1 MNTLF
6 LLLFLTSFVCL
17 IVGLVKPTAFS
28 RFIKGEI
35 TRKKIVLIFGIT
47 TFVFF
52 VLFGMTTNTEKTN
65 QSINNNQTA
74 RTPSTTIDT
83 KVEQKETQKSPIP
96 MPTNKTDQQILEE
109 NLASIAT
116 GRIGGSDMGYRGL
129 QVEKSDP
136 NRPKDTNMITVSVN
150 VKSFLDKN
158 SLLRNTGTLSS
169 SLFRAVYDV
178 SSMKAYDVLVL
189 YYGETTDKY
198 GNKANDVI
206 LTYAIDKTTYS
217 KINWQNFD
225 QLNLCN
231 FLEQERKASGT
242 LDTGCNVLVNI
253 Q

>member
-1 MNTLF
+1 MDILFF
-6 LLLFLTSFVCL
+6 LLSLTSLVCL

-28 RFIKGEI
+28 RFVKGKI
-35 TRKKIVLIFGIT
+35 ARKKIGLIFGIA
-47 TFVFF
+47 TFAFF
-52 VLFGMTTNTEKTN
+52 VLFGMTTNTGKIN

-74 RTPSTTIDT
+74 QAPSTTINT
-83 KVEQKETQKSPIP
+83 KVGQKETQKSSIPIS
-96 MPTNKTDQQILEE
+96 TNKTDQQILEE

-116 GRIGGSDMGYRGL
+116 GRIGGSDMSYRGL
-129 QVEKSDP
+129 QVEKSDLD
-136 NRPKDTNMITVSVN
+136 RPKDTNMITVSVN

-169 SLFRAVYDV
+169 SLLRAVYDV

-198 GNKANDVI
+198 GNKTNDVI

-231 FLEQERKASGT
+231 FLEQEAKASGT